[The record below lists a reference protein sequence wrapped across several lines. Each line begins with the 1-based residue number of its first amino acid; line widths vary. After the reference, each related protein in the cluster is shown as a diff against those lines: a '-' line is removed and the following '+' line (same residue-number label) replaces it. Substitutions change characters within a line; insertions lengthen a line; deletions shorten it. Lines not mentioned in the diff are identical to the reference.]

1 MCTQVTSKANLVH
14 DLAEQI
20 GKKLAEAELK
30 GAEGQVSA
38 DLTTFTLKINRALNL
53 YQLMNRTFRCCRK
66 YNKNLSV
73 SYPGKQCF

>member
-38 DLTTFTLKINRALNL
+38 DLTTFTCPDL
-53 YQLMNRTFRCCRK
+53 
-66 YNKNLSV
+66 
-73 SYPGKQCF
+73 